1 MLIVLAAYSTP
12 SQTQS
17 KWSAKKK
24 KKKWSANPSWIV
36 KRRKN
41 TDRKE
46 ESIWY

>member
-12 SQTQS
+12 SQTQ
-17 KWSAKKK
+17 W
-24 KKKWSANPSWIV
+24 KWSANPSWII

-46 ESIWY
+46 ESIWS